1 MFKIETI
8 FPLFIIF
15 FNFNY
20 ERLREIRLLFPFLE
34 KIRFYT
40 VLQYMTFL
48 REREKRFAILK
59 ILELS
64 RFSYEKQDIDHRY
77 SYDFLGTMLSV
88 SKVETSLFKC
98 FEIRFLA
105 QEKLESFFFVLY
117 LKLLLLSVCVVLFVF
132 VVKFYQEIRLRPSL
146 RKPDRLFL
154 YRNHQKRSPMRA
166 NIQVTTTR

>member
-64 RFSYEKQDIDHRY
+64 RFSYEK
-77 SYDFLGTMLSV
+77 
-88 SKVETSLFKC
+88 
-98 FEIRFLA
+98 
-105 QEKLESFFFVLY
+105 
-117 LKLLLLSVCVVLFVF
+117 
-132 VVKFYQEIRLRPSL
+132 
-146 RKPDRLFL
+146 
-154 YRNHQKRSPMRA
+154 
-166 NIQVTTTR
+166 